1 MTHDDELIE
10 RVAIALAEDGGELAL
25 PWSEYHENFREAFR
39 GPARTAITAVRAYDA
54 ERRTSVLDVDALK
67 TFDPASPGT
76 LVWLPDGM
84 PSIPAHDPDDYRDL
98 PTSMTMSHQH
108 SGGLT
113 TGKRP

>member
-67 TFDPASPGT
+67 SFDPKSPGT

-98 PTSMTMSHQH
+98 PVAMTGPVRFR
-108 SGGLT
+108 GGLT
-113 TGKRP
+113 EKKRD